1 MNIRLGL
8 KSWATGALVLA
19 AVTGCASGND
29 SPASEPQT
37 TTSSSITT
45 KTTVT
50 PPSDTE
56 VASKAAAG
64 LVRRYYA
71 LRDHL
76 RQHPSTPLSKLK
88 TVATSTEL
96 KAQEA
101 LFKRERGMGLHQT
114 GDTEISKLTVQSIN
128 LDNSDPKS
136 GRVPT
141 VQVDVCYDVSKVDIL
156 DRNGHSVVNS
166 DRPDT
171 GGIRYTVANYHWASD
186 PKGGWRVATSQDLK
200 QTPCPAS

>member
-1 MNIRLGL
+1 M
-8 KSWATGALVLA
+8 KAWATGALVLA
-19 AVTGCASGND
+19 AVTGCAGGNGSVASG
-29 SPASEPQT
+29 PQT
-37 TTSSSITT
+37 PTSPSITT
-45 KTTVT
+45 KTTA
-50 PPSDTE
+50 PPSDSE
-56 VASKAAAG
+56 VASKAASG

-71 LRDHL
+71 VRDNL

-88 TVATSTEL
+88 TVSTSTEL
-96 KAQEA
+96 KAQET

-114 GDTEISKLTVQSIN
+114 GDTEISKLTVQSVN
-128 LDNSDPKS
+128 LDNSDPS
-136 GRVPT
+136 AGRVPT